1 MWKKN
6 VDAMANTFGLFT
18 LEWLLEGGDVTE
30 STQEEDDDVAFVF
43 NGRYL
48 EQQPQRRT
56 CANDQLHDR
65 WDKQRKREERKKY
78 EYKNHQREN
87 WLDREK

>member
-1 MWKKN
+1 M
-6 VDAMANTFGLFT
+6 NTFGLFA

-30 STQEEDDDVAFVF
+30 STQEEDDDVALVF

-48 EQQPQRRT
+48 QQQPQRRT
-56 CANDQLHDR
+56 CANDQLDGQDGKGQGR
-65 WDKQRKREERKKY
+65 ERQREEG
-78 EYKNHQREN
+78 NHQREN